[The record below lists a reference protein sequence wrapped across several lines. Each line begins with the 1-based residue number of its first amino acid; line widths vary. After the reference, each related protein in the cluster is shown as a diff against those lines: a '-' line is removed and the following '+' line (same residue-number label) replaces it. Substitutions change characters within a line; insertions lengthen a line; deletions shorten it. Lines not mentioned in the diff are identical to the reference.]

1 MPFFEIELQDHT
13 MLVSYKV
20 LEGMTSTDYDV
31 PDDSYMLQHEETTI
45 VDEDGNEVNELSEGL
60 KIEIEKIDLD
70 DKIFRHYQINY

>member
-13 MLVSYKV
+13 MLVVYRI

-31 PDDSYMLQHEETTI
+31 PDDEYMLEHEETTI
-45 VDEDGNEVNELSEGL
+45 VDEDGNEVNELSEAL
-60 KIEIEKIDLD
+60 KAEVQKIDLD